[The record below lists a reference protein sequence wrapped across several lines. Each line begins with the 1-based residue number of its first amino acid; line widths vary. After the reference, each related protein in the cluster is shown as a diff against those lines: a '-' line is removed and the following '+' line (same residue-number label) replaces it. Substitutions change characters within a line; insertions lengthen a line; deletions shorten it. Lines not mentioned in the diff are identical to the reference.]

1 MTMYTLGIDYGS
13 NAVRV
18 LLADVQSGEVIATA
32 AVDYQRA
39 DKGVY
44 TDSNDANVARQDAQ
58 DYLNSLVKA
67 CDKLKSNKSLE
78 SFDWNSVKGIGVDAT
93 GSTPIPVTES
103 LEPLSNLE
111 TFQNN
116 LNAKSWMWK
125 DHSSEGEALKITR
138 LAKEIRPEFMKT
150 CGGKYSSEWFWAKIW
165 HCANTDQEVFDAAFT
180 WVEFS
185 DYIPAVLT
193 GVDKAVDVKRNACAA
208 GHKALYNS
216 KWGGFPDK
224 EFVSQLDSRLGK
236 IADSLPEKALA
247 VNEIAG
253 YLSDEWAYKLGLPAG
268 IAIAVG
274 ALDAHV
280 GAIGSGVNN
289 NTLVKIIGTS
299 TCDII
304 VGNDSSAVI
313 EGVSGI
319 AEDSVIP
326 GFLGIEAGQSA
337 VGDIFKWYVER
348 LLVKD
353 DAAHIEF
360 TEKSKQQKP
369 GQSGLLALDW
379 NNGNRDVLSDPS
391 LRGLILGQSLHTK
404 DYEVYRALIEA
415 TAYGAKRIVDQL
427 ESSGVIIDRIIC
439 CGGIPQRNKLF
450 MQIYAD
456 VLNRPV
462 DVAESNET
470 VALGAAMI
478 GALAACKNEGEEV
491 LLTDLQKR
499 FCKVSTVS
507 YQPIAEN
514 VASYSELYKLYLQLH
529 DAFGT
534 TNGRGNLYNVMKQL
548 IQIKNNI

>member
-67 CDKLKSNKSLE
+67 CDKLKSDKSLE
-78 SFDWNSVKGIGVDAT
+78 SFDWKSIKGIGVDAT
-93 GSTPIPVTES
+93 GSTPIPVTAS

-111 TFQNN
+111 DFQNN

-125 DHSSEGEALKITR
+125 DHTSEDEALKITR

-193 GVDKAVDVKRNACAA
+193 GVDKAADVKRNACAA
-208 GHKALYNS
+208 GHKALYNN

-253 YLSDEWAYKLGLPAG
+253 YLSDEWADKLGLPAG

-353 DAAHIEF
+353 DGAHMEF
-360 TEKSKQQKP
+360 TEKSQQQKP

-439 CGGIPQRNKLF
+439 CGGIPQKNKLF

-499 FCKVSTVS
+499 FCKVSSVS

-534 TNGRGNLYNVMKQL
+534 TNGSGNLYNVMKQL